1 MATMINTERVVCL
14 IGCMH
19 GKLESRSFTRPLSPV
34 RRSSRISWEN
44 AIIQINEQQISLI
57 EWFSF
62 TVVFLFLHARYCNRQ
77 SGALSIPLKCTLQH
91 QLITERKSRV
101 RELGDK
107 FNCATGKIV
116 RDCEHALIPHFFC
129 SSRLGCRNNV
139 ITSWR
144 FHLLVYHIVTGNR
157 VVRAIMSSRSVE
169 SESRT
174 RLVERY
180 GLSKNYIPGVLY
192 DDCFFFVRK
201 EL

>member
-1 MATMINTERVVCL
+1 MNAICSMATMINTERVVCL

-19 GKLESRSFTRPLSPV
+19 GKLESRSFTRTLSPV

-101 RELGDK
+101 RESMGGWIQLCNGE
-107 FNCATGKIV
+107 N
-116 RDCEHALIPHFFC
+116 
-129 SSRLGCRNNV
+129 
-139 ITSWR
+139 
-144 FHLLVYHIVTGNR
+144 
-157 VVRAIMSSRSVE
+157 
-169 SESRT
+169 RT
-174 RLVERY
+174 RLRTC
-180 GLSKNYIPGVLY
+180 IDPT
-192 DDCFFFVRK
+192 FFFLLFPARMQ
-201 EL
+201 E